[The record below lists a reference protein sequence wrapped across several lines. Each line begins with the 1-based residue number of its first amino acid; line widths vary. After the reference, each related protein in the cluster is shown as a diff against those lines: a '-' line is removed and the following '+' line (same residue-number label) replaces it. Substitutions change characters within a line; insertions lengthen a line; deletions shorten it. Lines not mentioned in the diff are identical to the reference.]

1 MYVHFIII
9 HNDTD
14 FILIHVTAMHTG
26 RVQELAMTNYEHE
39 PEQLILQSPLLF
51 ILIIEHLF

>member
-14 FILIHVTAMHTG
+14 FIFIHVTAMHTG

-39 PEQLILQSPLLF
+39 PEHLI
-51 ILIIEHLF
+51 